1 MVQAVSA
8 ARVSRAAKYALVLVA
23 LANGISLL
31 DRNILAILAPR
42 IKKDLAV
49 GDAEM
54 GLLYGTVFALFYA
67 LFSLPIGRL
76 ADGWIRTRLLGIA
89 LAFWSLATGLAAA
102 AQGFALLAISRLGVG
117 IGEGAAGPAGYSLLF
132 DHYPKAL
139 RGFATAVIA
148 ASIALGLGGSL
159 VLGGVA
165 ADWWDTLYM
174 GASAPL
180 SLKGW
185 QFAFLIAALP
195 GLVLAVM
202 LWRMPEPKRGQ
213 QDGIESPPDPHPFQ
227 ASLAVLVAVT
237 PVCNWF
243 SLAARKAGT
252 RVWVVNLVALAA
264 LIPAMLVLTRLT
276 SAFSPR
282 PPLHIGTL
290 SVNPH
295 ALQWSVVGFG
305 VFVILNLLQSLRL
318 SDKPAFAVITKSPSL
333 LLCMAVGSLQ
343 MMINYG
349 VMGFTPSFLMKHYE
363 LSATKTGLQFGLLAA
378 ALGVL
383 GPLIAGPLS
392 DRVNGRFPGA
402 GRAYIT
408 LISLGLSPLI
418 GMWVYHASDVSSFY
432 ARFVLYSVVLTGW
445 LPPLYTIMF
454 EQVLPRMRGITSSI
468 YVIVSTI
475 FGLGMGPYIVGMM
488 SDANGGNLGAA
499 ILDINWVAP
508 MIVLML
514 LVLARRAQR
523 DEESI
528 LQRAHSAGEPV

>member
-1 MVQAVSA
+1 
-8 ARVSRAAKYALVLVA
+8 
-23 LANGISLL
+23 
-31 DRNILAILAPR
+31 
-42 IKKDLAV
+42 
-49 GDAEM
+49 
-54 GLLYGTVFALFYA
+54 
-67 LFSLPIGRL
+67 
-76 ADGWIRTRLLGIA
+76 
-89 LAFWSLATGLAAA
+89 
-102 AQGFALLAISRLGVG
+102 
-117 IGEGAAGPAGYSLLF
+117 
-132 DHYPKAL
+132 
-139 RGFATAVIA
+139 
-148 ASIALGLGGSL
+148 
-159 VLGGVA
+159 
-165 ADWWDTLYM
+165 
-174 GASAPL
+174 
-180 SLKGW
+180 
-185 QFAFLIAALP
+185 
-195 GLVLAVM
+195 
-202 LWRMPEPKRGQ
+202 
-213 QDGIESPPDPHPFQ
+213 
-227 ASLAVLVAVT
+227 
-237 PVCNWF
+237 
-243 SLAARKAGT
+243 
-252 RVWVVNLVALAA
+252 
-264 LIPAMLVLTRLT
+264 
-276 SAFSPR
+276 
-282 PPLHIGTL
+282 
-290 SVNPH
+290 
-295 ALQWSVVGFG
+295 
-305 VFVILNLLQSLRL
+305 
-318 SDKPAFAVITKSPSL
+318 VITKSPSL

-402 GRAYIT
+402 GRAYIA

-418 GMWVYHASDVSSFY
+418 GMWVYHASEVSSFY

-528 LQRAHSAGEPV
+528 LQRARNAGEPV

>member
-1 MVQAVSA
+1 MVQAVSEP
-8 ARVSRAAKYALVLVA
+8 RVTRAAKYALALVA

-42 IKKDLAV
+42 IKQDLGI

-54 GLLYGTVFALFYA
+54 GMLYGTVFALFFA

-102 AQGFALLAISRLGVG
+102 AQGFALLAASRLGVG

-132 DHYPKAL
+132 DLFPKSR

-148 ASIALGLGGSL
+148 AAIALGLGGSL

-165 ADWWDTLYM
+165 ADWWDRLYM
-174 GASAPL
+174 GVGPPL
-180 SLKGW
+180 GLKGW
-185 QFAFLIAALP
+185 QFAFLVAALP
-195 GLVLAVM
+195 GFVLAVM

-213 QDGIESPPDPHPFQ
+213 QDGIESPQDPHPIR
-227 ASLAVLVAVT
+227 ASLAVLVSVT
-237 PVCNWF
+237 PVSNWL

-252 RVWVVNLVALAA
+252 LYWVVNL
-264 LIPAMLVLTRLT
+264 LVLAGLIAAMMALTRFT
-276 SAFSPR
+276 SALSPR
-282 PPLHIGTL
+282 PALHIGTL

-305 VFVILNLLQSLRL
+305 AFVVLNLLQNLRL
-318 SDKPAFAVITKSPSL
+318 SDKPAFAVITSSPSL

-349 VMGFTPSFLMKHYE
+349 VMGFTPSFLMKHYG
-363 LSATKTGLQFGLLAA
+363 LSATETGLQFGLLAA

-383 GPLIAGPLS
+383 GPLISGPLS
-392 DRVNGRFPGA
+392 DRLNGRFPGA

-408 LISLGLSPLI
+408 LVSLGLSPLI
-418 GMWVYHASDVSSFY
+418 AMWVYHSNDIASFY

-445 LPPLYTIMF
+445 LPPLYTSLF
-454 EQVLPRMRGITSSI
+454 DQLLPRMRGSTSSI
-468 YVIVSTI
+468 YVIVYTI
-475 FGLGMGPYIVGMM
+475 FGMGIGPFLVGMM
-488 SDANGGNLGAA
+488 SDANGGDLGAA
-499 ILDINWVAP
+499 ILEINWVAP
-508 MIVLML
+508 AIVLML

-528 LQRAHSAGEPV
+528 LRRARSAGEPV